1 MKKAFLYGVSA
12 LLIML
17 IIVGFGWWLYFRSLY
32 KSYQSESVIMHHVA
46 GDSLNTNSIASFT
59 EQEIAIYG
67 KWADYDKTLAYTMF
81 MLEDAGDGFYW
92 GKEWNEQD
100 GVLEEDLDEHGN
112 GWFRWRV
119 KKDKILLIYNSTIGF
134 VMPVEYSITQLN
146 DTVLG
151 MKNAFRRTPQSFVRR
166 FN

>member
-1 MKKAFLYGVSA
+1 MKKAFFYGVSA
-12 LLIML
+12 LIIML
-17 IIVGFGWWLYFRSLY
+17 IIVGFGFWLYFRSLY
-32 KSYQSESVIMHHVA
+32 KAYQSESVITHHVA

-67 KWADYDKTLAYTMF
+67 KWADSNEVLAYTMF

-100 GVLEEDLDEHGN
+100 GVYESDLDEHGN

-119 KKDKILLIYNSTIGF
+119 KKNKILFIRSTNFGF
-134 VMPVEYSITQLN
+134 SIPAEYTITQME

-151 MKNAFRRTPQSFVRR
+151 LQNRFSRSSQSYIKTY
-166 FN
+166 N